1 MRHSGNLTVTSPS
14 DREIA
19 MSRVFDAPRR
29 LVFDAYTRCEY
40 LKRWLGVFDT
50 WTLDECSIDLRVGGT
65 YRWHWTKAKNGMVL
79 GMHGVYKELTIGE
92 RIVCTEVF
100 DDAWYEGE
108 ALNTVTFV
116 ESNGKTTLTQ
126 TMRYAT
132 KAARDGVLESGMTG
146 GVTAS
151 FDALA
156 ELLASTS
163 ATNANS

>member
-1 MRHSGNLTVTSPS
+1 MTAPLTAPS

-19 MSRVFDAPRR
+19 MSRVFDAPRG
-29 LVFDAYTRCEY
+29 L
-40 LKRWLGVFDT
+40 VFDT

-108 ALNTVTFV
+108 ALNTITFV
-116 ESNGKTTLTQ
+116 ESNGKTH
-126 TMRYAT
+126 
-132 KAARDGVLESGMTG
+132 
-146 GVTAS
+146 
-151 FDALA
+151 
-156 ELLASTS
+156 
-163 ATNANS
+163 